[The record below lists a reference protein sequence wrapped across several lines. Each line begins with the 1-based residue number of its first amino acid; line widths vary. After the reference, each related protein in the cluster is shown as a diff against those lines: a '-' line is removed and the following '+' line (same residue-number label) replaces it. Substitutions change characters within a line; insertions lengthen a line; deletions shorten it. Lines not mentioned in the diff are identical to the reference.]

1 MERTGMSS
9 RELKRL
15 GVLARVEEAALKLA
29 DAAAIL
35 GLSYRQA
42 KRIWQRYQTEGAAG
56 LQHRS
61 VGRESGRSK
70 PKKFRLK
77 VLRLV
82 RQKYSGE
89 MGERFG
95 PTLAAEHLGSE
106 DGVEMHPE
114 TLRRWMLAEGL
125 WSRMRKSR
133 AHRQRREARLH
144 FGELV
149 QLDGSFHEWFEQ
161 RGPKGCLMNLVDD
174 ATART
179 LAVLGA
185 EETIWTEAGVLR
197 RWIEQY
203 GVPLA
208 LYTDWKSVYVQEASQ
223 QQLLRGEA
231 ARTQFGRMC
240 ERLGIRI
247 IAAHSPQAKGRVER
261 NHGTHQDRLVKKLRR
276 KKIGSF
282 AAANEYLEGEYL
294 AEHNRRFAHAAAA
307 PEDYH
312 RPAPSGVELDE
323 VFRLETERVI
333 GNDWVVRY
341 ENRFLQVQRQAGGYA
356 PAKAKVV
363 VCEWEDG
370 RLEIRYR
377 GQKVAWEELAERPRP
392 GDTEAPR
399 KAAKLYGGTPP
410 TAGHPWKQRYDGM
423 PTRSPLGRRSGQAT
437 SALASPYAPP

>member
-1 MERTGMSS
+1 MSS

-15 GVLARVEEAALKLA
+15 GVLARVEKEALNLVN
-29 DAAAIL
+29 AAEIL

-42 KRIWQRYQTEGAAG
+42 KRIWRRYQEEGAEG

-89 MGERFG
+89 VGERFG

-106 DGVEMHPE
+106 DGLEVHAE

-125 WSRMRKSR
+125 WSRMRKR
-133 AHRQRREARLH
+133 KAHRKRREARAH

-149 QLDGSFHEWFEQ
+149 QMDGSFHEWYEQ

-174 ATART
+174 ATGTT
-179 LAVLGA
+179 LAAMGA
-185 EETIWTEAGVLR
+185 EETIWTAAGVLR
-197 RWIEQY
+197 SWIEQY
-203 GVPLA
+203 GVPVA
-208 LYTDWKSVYVQEASQ
+208 LYTDWKTVYVKEATE

-231 ARTQFGRMC
+231 ATTQFGSMC
-240 ERLGIRI
+240 QRLGIRI
-247 IAAHSPQAKGRVER
+247 IAANSPQAKGRVER

-276 KKIGSF
+276 KKIGNHES
-282 AAANEYLEGEYL
+282 ANDYLKDEYLPD
-294 AEHNRRFAHAAAA
+294 HNRRFAHEAAS

-312 RPAPSGVELDE
+312 HKKPNRTALDE
-323 VFRLETERVI
+323 VFRLETDRVI

-341 ENRFLQVQRQAGGYA
+341 ENRFLQVNRHGNHQA
-356 PAKAKVV
+356 PAKGKVV
-363 VCEWEDG
+363 VCEWQDG
-370 RLEIRYR
+370 RVEIRYR
-377 GQKVAWEELAERPRP
+377 GQQVSWTEIAERPQRA
-392 GDTEAPR
+392 EAAQPR
-399 KAAKLYGGTPP
+399 KVATPYGGTPP
-410 TAGHPWKQRYDGM
+410 TASHPWKQRYEGM
-423 PTRSPLGRRSGQAT
+423 QARGVARRPPTGPEIA
-437 SALASPYAPP
+437 AVPPCAMP